1 MIFQNIDFH
10 NVEEIRQEKDGYRL
24 YRFPLEVAAQMDPGA
39 EKVSGMS
46 TGIELRFKLKSE
58 AVDLWMRAETAEE
71 AQVAY
76 IYYGSFQG
84 GWYSSSKIILEEK
97 TKIHIEHPKNKEEI
111 QRISEEHK
119 LPFNPEV
126 VRVVLP
132 YGNCIFLGVDGEV
145 ESPQKGDY
153 PSKTYLAYGS
163 SITHGSLALA
173 APYTYPF
180 QIAQKLFCDY
190 LNLGMA
196 GSARLEPAFAEYL
209 IKRKDWDF
217 LSVEMGI
224 NMIKNFD
231 ETSFEK
237 RVENFLEILEKDDRP
252 IFVTSIFGYQG
263 ELQTR
268 AQHFREIVQ
277 KHASEKFVFTDGLQ
291 LLDCP
296 YYVSAD
302 LTHPSLEGMRKIAD
316 TWYKI
321 MKQKMDKMEC
331 Q

>member
-10 NVEEIRQEKDGYRL
+10 NVEEIRQEEKGYRL
-24 YRFPLEVAAQMDPGA
+24 YRFPLAVAKQMDEGA
-39 EKVSGMS
+39 ERISYMS
-46 TGIELRFKLKSE
+46 TGIELRFKIKGEVVDIWMQAE
-58 AVDLWMRAETAEE
+58 AAEE

-76 IYYGSFQG
+76 IYYGNFQG
-84 GWYSSSKIILEEK
+84 GWYSSSKVILEEK
-97 TKIHIEHPKNKEEI
+97 TKLHFERIKNLEVIKK
-111 QRISEEHK
+111 ISDEQK
-119 LPFNPEV
+119 LSFNPEV

-132 YGNCIFLGVDGEV
+132 YGNCLFVGADGEV
-145 ESPQKGDY
+145 EAPNKEDY
-153 PSKTYLAYGS
+153 PEKTYLAYGS

-180 QIAQKLFCDY
+180 QIAQKLSCDY

-196 GSARLEPAFAEYL
+196 GSARLEEAFAEY
-209 IKRKDWDF
+209 IVNRKDWDF

-224 NMIKNFD
+224 NMIKSFD
-231 ETSFEK
+231 EAAFEK
-237 RVENFLEILEKDDRP
+237 RAERFLHILEEDDRP

-277 KHASEKFVFTDGLQ
+277 KYASEKFVFTDALQ
-291 LLDCP
+291 LLNCP

-302 LTHPSLEGMRKIAD
+302 LTHPSLEGMRDIAD
-316 TWYKI
+316 RWRKI
-321 MKQKMDKMEC
+321 MREHL
-331 Q
+331 

>member
-10 NVEEIRQEKDGYRL
+10 NVEEIKQENNGYRL
-24 YRFPLEVAAQMDPGA
+24 YRFPLEVAKKMDEGA
-39 EKVSGMS
+39 DRVSCMS
-46 TGIELRFKLKSE
+46 TGIELRFKIKGE
-58 AVDLWMRAETAEE
+58 AVDLWMRAEAAEE

-84 GWYSSSKIILEEK
+84 GWYSSSKVIFKEK
-97 TKIHIEHPKNKEEI
+97 TKIHIERPKNEEVI
-111 QRISEEHK
+111 RKISMEHK

-132 YGNCIFLGVDGEV
+132 YGRCIFMGIDGEI
-145 ESPQKGDY
+145 ESPDKSDY
-153 PSKTYLAYGS
+153 PEKTYLAYGS

-180 QIAQKLFCDY
+180 QVAQKLSCDY

-196 GSARLEPAFAEYL
+196 GSARLEVSFAEYL
-209 IKRKDWDF
+209 VSRKDWDF

-224 NMIKNFD
+224 NMIKQHD

-237 RVENFLEILEKDDRP
+237 RVKEFLTILETDHRP
-252 IFVTSIFGYQG
+252 VFVTSIFGYQG

-277 KHASEKFVFTDGLQ
+277 KYASEKFVFTDGLQ
-291 LLDCP
+291 LLNCP
-296 YYVSAD
+296 YYVSTD
-302 LTHPSLEGMRKIAD
+302 LTHPSLEGMRDIAD
-316 TWYKI
+316 KWSKI
-321 MKQKMDKMEC
+321 MRENL
-331 Q
+331 